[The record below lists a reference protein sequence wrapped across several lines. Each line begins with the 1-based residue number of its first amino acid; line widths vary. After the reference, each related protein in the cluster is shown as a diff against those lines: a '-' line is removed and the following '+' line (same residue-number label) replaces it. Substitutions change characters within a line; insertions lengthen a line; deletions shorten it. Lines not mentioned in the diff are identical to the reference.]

1 MITSAHTVLRY
12 LERVDGYD
20 VDDLRRR
27 AAAAFPEA
35 RGIGDTRLLEF
46 LEQEIAGAVQKARE
60 RIEATCRVPASVGA
74 SRVALGGMHY
84 ILRSG
89 AVVTV
94 APSPARGRK
103 RPPHRRPD
111 RWDGMEAARR

>member
-1 MITSAHTVLRY
+1 MIISAHAVLRY

-27 AAAAFPEA
+27 AGAAFPEA
-35 RGIGDTRLLEF
+35 REIGDTRLLEF
-46 LEQEIAGAVQKARE
+46 LEQEIAGAVRKARE

-74 SRVALGGMHY
+74 SRVACGGMHY

-89 AVVTV
+89 AVVTI
-94 APSPARGRK
+94 APGPCRRAK

-111 RWDGMEAARR
+111 QREGMEAVRR